1 MGVEL
6 RSGGGAEEWGEELKR
21 YKGKLTVES
30 LQKFMFIKCVNGK
43 QINYR
48 IYRAK
53 NYMKHKCTKKH

>member
-1 MGVEL
+1 M
-6 RSGGGAEEWGEELKR
+6 GGGAEEWGEELKR
-21 YKGKLTVES
+21 YKGKLTLES
-30 LQKFMFIKCVNGK
+30 LQKFMFIRCVNGK